1 MKIAISNIAWQIEEE
16 PAIANLLQQLNIKG
30 VEIAPTKIWQNPL
43 TATDAEIKNYR
54 EFWQGYGIEIVA
66 MQALLFGRNDLTIF
80 ESKEKRQATLSYLY
94 KIIELGNKLGV
105 NVLVFGSP
113 KNRTIGDLPEA
124 EVQKIATKS

>member
-43 TATDAEIKNYR
+43 TATDAEIKKYR

-94 KIIELGNKLGV
+94 IFIKL
-105 NVLVFGSP
+105 
-113 KNRTIGDLPEA
+113 
-124 EVQKIATKS
+124 